1 MPFFRSDAAE
11 QRPDAQPGQD
21 ADDERSQG
29 SSVEAFH
36 LGAART
42 LSRAGFMDVY

>member
-1 MPFFRSDAAE
+1 MRIRAVFRSDAAE

-29 SSVEAFH
+29 SSS
-36 LGAART
+36 R
-42 LSRAGFMDVY
+42 LSIWEPPGL